1 MFSRTLL
8 PIAILFFPLCSIA
21 QFKTNVA
28 AYYNN
33 MNAAKV
39 FVVKKDYKNA
49 VDAFEKAKAVLL
61 PFKED
66 LELASYWYEVLN
78 DDKQAVYYFNESI
91 LNGYA
96 ADDTALYPEYYRY
109 RADAAEVRTFIA
121 GIDSLKKEFSRNS
134 NVEFSLLVKELH
146 TKDQFIRNDN
156 LLYNKDSVI
165 KAFAYT
171 QLAAVDADNLDRLL
185 QYFKNHSIP
194 SANELSDDIISN
206 FRILVHHHIAEQ
218 NQNNKKEELRKLVA
232 TAIYDGRLPNTFLY
246 TALDWEHVACCKK
259 QLYGTYTARTANRKI
274 TYDNIEDIAHVDDR
288 RRKWLLLPLYWSMR
302 YNFEENY
309 QLPEGYTFKE

>member
-1 MFSRTLL
+1 MA
-8 PIAILFFPLCSIA
+8 AILFSPFNSMA

-28 AYYNN
+28 AYYNY

-39 FVVKKDYKNA
+39 SVVKKDYKNA
-49 VDAFEKAKAVLL
+49 VAAFEKAKSVLH

-78 DDKQAVYYFNESI
+78 NDKQAVYYYNESI

-109 RADAAEVRTFIA
+109 RADAVQVRAFIT
-121 GIDSLKKEFSRNS
+121 GIDSLKKEFNRNS
-134 NVEFSLLVKELH
+134 NIEFSLLVKELH
-146 TKDQFIRNDN
+146 TKDQFVRNDD
-156 LLYNKDSVI
+156 LLYNKDTII
-165 KAFAYT
+165 KTFAYK
-171 QLAAVDADNLDRLL
+171 QLAAIDADNLDRLL
-185 QYFKNHSIP
+185 KYFKRYGIP
-194 SANELSDDIISN
+194 YTYELSDDIISN
-206 FRILVHHHIAEQ
+206 FKILVHHQMAEQ
-218 NQNNKKEELRKLVA
+218 NNTDAKEQLQKLVA
-232 TAIYDGRLPNTFLY
+232 AAIYDGRLPNTFLY
-246 TALDWEHVACCKK
+246 TALDWEHIACCKK
-259 QLYGTYTARTANRKI
+259 QLYGTYTARTAGRKI

-288 RRKWLLLPLYWSMR
+288 RRTWLLLPLYWSMR